1 MDMKTARLMLGAA
14 FLVAGSAYGQVYK
27 CTDATGRI
35 VFSDRGCNTSQQGG
49 VVQKRTTDQQRM
61 QADTDAYIAENE
73 KIMRRQREGEQQ
85 AAKDAFYAEEHARQA
100 SHAQSVANNH
110 ERGQRRQQASATS
123 SLGNPNGVGGRG
135 MTAAQ
140 REAALASANTPE
152 QRKELLREAT
162 TVQPGARG
170 ITASQRSAA
179 HRLAE
184 TGNDKPI
191 PVDREVMR
199 RAANPP
205 AAARPSPSPAPSQ
218 IVSCDPTGCLD
229 NSGNRMN
236 NAAGGNFT
244 RSDGKFCTRINANQ
258 VICN

>member
-1 MDMKTARLMLGAA
+1 
-14 FLVAGSAYGQVYK
+14 
-27 CTDATGRI
+27 
-35 VFSDRGCNTSQQGG
+35 
-49 VVQKRTTDQQRM
+49 
-61 QADTDAYIAENE
+61 
-73 KIMRRQREGEQQ
+73 
-85 AAKDAFYAEEHARQA
+85 
-100 SHAQSVANNH
+100 
-110 ERGQRRQQASATS
+110 
-123 SLGNPNGVGGRG
+123 

-184 TGNDKPI
+184 TDNDKPI
-191 PVDREVMR
+191 PVDRDVMR

-205 AAARPSPSPAPSQ
+205 ATAPSQ

-236 NAAGGNFT
+236 NAAGGNFN
-244 RSDGKFCTRINANQ
+244 RSDGKFCTRINASQ